1 MVKLKLGKELRSL
14 LKKVS
19 RTLYLSISILPEQ
32 MQAMLGIGYLVC
44 RAMDTVVDSS
54 DIPASK
60 KKELLALF
68 RKITEVNKEEF
79 EKGLRGPASGLKDKG
94 EKELL
99 EKFPAVAE
107 FVKNFNGA
115 EKALLS
121 ILVKGVSRGMETD
134 LDVFSG
140 GLKAFRTEKE
150 LLNYCRLIGGVP
162 GIYWYGVY
170 NLYTNNFMRAAGMR
184 RLAYHIGAALQ
195 ITNVLKDLSAD
206 LKNGRCYLPLEDLKA
221 AGLSPE
227 QLNEKENISRLRP
240 VLAKWA
246 ILAVDLLDSSEK
258 FLSEISKS
266 QFRMRAAVVWPV
278 YWAMDSLYEITQ
290 SNPLAKRSK
299 ISRMK
304 IYSTIAGTPSLL
316 LSNGVFQRGYR
327 FRRETLIVSL
337 NNSL

>member
-1 MVKLKLGKELRSL
+1 M
-14 LKKVS
+14 
-19 RTLYLSISILPEQ
+19 
-32 MQAMLGIGYLVC
+32 
-44 RAMDTVVDSS
+44 
-54 DIPASK
+54 
-60 KKELLALF
+60 
-68 RKITEVNKEEF
+68 
-79 EKGLRGPASGLKDKG
+79 
-94 EKELL
+94 
-99 EKFPAVAE
+99 AE